1 MKSKHFVK
9 ITIHC
14 QSAEEMQKAKE
25 AVLYHLETLNPEFQA
40 VNNTLTVS
48 VPPLDPQIK
57 PMALIESMSKKVCE
71 HSDVYFRTNKKTG
84 KVYTGKLCNPSTKEP
99 SAAQTAAKARFAK
112 VSAAVRTILA
122 GTSEQKTAL
131 EAEYNAQNKIG
142 SLFGYA
148 MKKLNDQYDQ
158 NGDPIGG

>member
-1 MKSKHFVK
+1 M
-9 ITIHC
+9 IDRTM
-14 QSAEEMQKAKE
+14 AEI
-25 AVLYHLETLNPEFQA
+25 N
-40 VNNTLTVS
+40 
-48 VPPLDPQIK
+48 
-57 PMALIESMSKKVCE
+57 PMALIESMKKKVCE

-122 GTSEQKTAL
+122 GSSEQKTQL
-131 EAEYNAQNKIG
+131 VAEYNAQNKIG

-148 MKKLNDQYDQ
+148 MKKLNGNYDQ
-158 NGDPIGG
+158 NGDLING